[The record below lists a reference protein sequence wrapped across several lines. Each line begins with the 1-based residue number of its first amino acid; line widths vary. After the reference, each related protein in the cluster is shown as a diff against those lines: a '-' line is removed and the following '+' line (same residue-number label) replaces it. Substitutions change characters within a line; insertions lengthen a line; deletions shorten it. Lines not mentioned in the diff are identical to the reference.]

1 MDSDPDETVLDLR
14 TELYE
19 LLDDLKELK
28 FSGVDDFARWMET
41 MRGAPAQSQI
51 QKLRR
56 QKDRMSNL
64 KTRLIEYSKPSSCAP
79 SLMGSAPSPGDIP
92 SSSAPQQGPEF
103 PYGLNIPKQG

>member
-41 MRGAPAQSQI
+41 S
-51 QKLRR
+51 
-56 QKDRMSNL
+56 
-64 KTRLIEYSKPSSCAP
+64 
-79 SLMGSAPSPGDIP
+79 
-92 SSSAPQQGPEF
+92 
-103 PYGLNIPKQG
+103 